1 MPDLIPDL
9 TSAFRALRTRPTLT
23 IAAVL
28 TLALSIGATTS
39 IFTVVNGVVLRPL
52 PFPDEARLVTVC
64 EQYPGSTPDWC
75 SISPPNV
82 SDIAERSRAFDAIGL
97 GRSWGFHLAT
107 PSGDVSI
114 DAGLA
119 TPGMFRALGVNVVL
133 GRMMA
138 ESDLLGRPSSV
149 ALLTYEMWRDRFGAD
164 SAIIGRTL
172 SLDKDLVTVI
182 GVLPPGFQAPRLPKL
197 ELWRP
202 LHVDPR
208 DEQYREWRGFVAY
221 GRLRRGVSLDV
232 ARRDLAGIAE
242 QLRAAHFSTTRQW
255 DLTVTSLRDL
265 VTGSVRPVL
274 MLFMGA
280 VGLVLLIGCANVTNL
295 LLARATTRGREMALR
310 AALGASRGRIV
321 NALLAESVLLALCGG
336 VLGTGLAFGGVALFK
351 LLAPPGI
358 PRIDDVRV
366 DVRVLVFALCL
377 SLLTAIVFGVLP
389 AIRAA
394 RVDLAQALR
403 EGGRSGTAHRGR
415 LGAALVV
422 FELALAIVVV
432 AGAGLLGRS
441 FIALTGWNPGFNPT
455 QALVFSLSLPTTRY
469 DSSAKIAALWD
480 HLEGELRAIPG
491 VVEVGTASGGPL
503 FGGDGAWQ
511 MQLSGYGADQRMPV
525 NWYDVSP
532 TFFRAMGVPIVRGR
546 PLDRTDAIGG
556 AAATLVNEALVRLY
570 WPNRDPIGQRIG
582 FPVGKEVEEYQV
594 VGVVRDV
601 PPFTPGAPV
610 QPQMYWSNRQKP
622 RPFTY
627 VLVRIAVPAGIVM
640 PAIRSRIKAI
650 DRDLEVR
657 TIRTLGDLVAN
668 QMKAPRF
675 NFILL
680 ASFGASALFLAAI
693 GTYALLSY
701 LVAQRTREIG
711 IRLALGA
718 EPGKVLLNVVTRGL
732 TLAGMGAAIGL
743 IATLALGRTVS
754 TLVVGV
760 SPRDPLTLALT
771 VLVLFAVA
779 LVACAWPAWRASR
792 VNPVMVLGAD

>member
-1 MPDLIPDL
+1 MRDFVPDL
-9 TSAFRALRTRPTLT
+9 TAAFRALRTRPTLT

-52 PFPDEARLVTVC
+52 PFPNESRLVTIC

-82 SDIAERSRAFDAIGL
+82 SDIAERSRAIDAIGF
-97 GRSWGFHLAT
+97 GRSWGYHLAT
-107 PSGDVSI
+107 PTGDVSI

-119 TPGMFRALGVNVVL
+119 TPGMFRALGVDVVL
-133 GRMMA
+133 GRMIR

-149 ALLTYEMWRDRFGAD
+149 ALLSYEMWRDRFGSD
-164 SAIIGRTL
+164 STIVGRTL
-172 SLDKDLVTVI
+172 SLDKDLVTVV
-182 GVLPPGFQAPRLPKL
+182 GVLPQGFQAPRLPKV

-202 LHVDPR
+202 VHINPR
-208 DEQYREWRGFVAY
+208 DEQHREWRGFVAY
-221 GRLRRGVSLDV
+221 ARLRPGVSLEV
-232 ARRDLAGIAE
+232 ARRDLAGVAE
-242 QLRAAHFSTTRQW
+242 QLRIEHFSATKHW
-255 DLTVTSLRDL
+255 NLVATSLRDL

-274 MLFMGA
+274 MLFLGA

-295 LLARATTRGREMALR
+295 LLARATTRGRELALR

-321 NALLAESVLLALCGG
+321 SALLTESVVLALVGG
-336 VLGTGLAFGGVALFK
+336 ILGIALAFGGVAAFK
-351 LLAPPGI
+351 SLAPPGI

-366 DVRVLVFALCL
+366 DTRVLVFTLAL
-377 SLLTAIVFGVLP
+377 SLATAVIFGLVP
-389 AIRAA
+389 AIRGA

-415 LGAALVV
+415 LGASLVV
-422 FELALAIVVV
+422 IELALAIVVV

-441 FIALTGWNPGFNPT
+441 FVALAAWDPGFDRQ
-455 QALVFSLSLPTTRY
+455 QALVFSLSVPTSRY
-469 DSSAKIAALWD
+469 DSAAKIAALWD
-480 HLEGELRAIPG
+480 HLEGELRSIPG
-491 VVEVGTASGGPL
+491 VTEVGTASGGPL

-511 MQLSGYGADQRMPV
+511 MQLSGYAPDQRMPV
-525 NWYDVSP
+525 SWYDVSP
-532 TFFRAMGVPIVRGR
+532 TFFRAMGVPVVRGR
-546 PLDRTDAIGG
+546 PLERTDAIGG
-556 AAATLVNEALVRLY
+556 PPVTLVNEALVRRY
-570 WPNRDPIGQRIG
+570 WPNRDPLGQRIG

-594 VGVVRDV
+594 VGVVRDI
-601 PPFTPGAPV
+601 PPLTPGAQV
-610 QPQMYWSNRQKP
+610 EPQMYWSNRQKP

-627 VLVRIAVPAGIVM
+627 VLVRSAVPASTVA
-640 PAIRSRIKAI
+640 PVIRARVKAL

-657 TIRTLGDLVAN
+657 TIRTMQDIVAN

-680 ASFGASALFLAAI
+680 ASFGLAALALAAI

-711 IRLALGA
+711 IRMALGA
-718 EPGKVLLNVVTRGL
+718 EPWNVLRGVVSRAL
-732 TLAGMGAAIGL
+732 VLAGAGAAIGL
-743 IATLALGRTVS
+743 VATLALGRVVS

-760 SPRDPLTLALT
+760 SPRDPLTLAAT
-771 VLVLFAVA
+771 VLTLLIVAVA
-779 LVACAWPAWRASR
+779 ACVWPAWRASR
-792 VNPVMVLGAD
+792 VNPLLVLGAE

>member
-1 MPDLIPDL
+1 MRDFIPDL
-9 TSAFRALRTRPTLT
+9 SAAIRALRTRPTLT

-52 PFPDEARLVTVC
+52 PFPDESRLVTIC

-82 SDIAERSRAFDAIGL
+82 SDIADRSRAIEAIGF
-97 GRSWGFHLAT
+97 GRSWGYHLAT
-107 PSGDVSI
+107 PAGEVSI

-133 GRMMA
+133 GRMITDN
-138 ESDLLGRPSSV
+138 DLLGRPSSV
-149 ALLTYEMWRDRFGAD
+149 ALLSYEMWRDRFGSD
-164 SAIIGRTL
+164 STIIGRTL
-172 SLDKDLVTVI
+172 SLDKDVVTVV
-182 GVLPPGFQAPRLPKL
+182 GVLPPGFQAPRLSKI

-202 LHVDPR
+202 VHINPR

-242 QLRAAHFSTTRQW
+242 QLRIEHFSTTKQW
-255 DLTVTSLRDL
+255 NLVTTSLRDL

-274 MLFMGA
+274 MLFLGA

-310 AALGASRGRIV
+310 SALGASRGRMV
-321 NALLAESVLLALCGG
+321 SALLAESVLLALIGG
-336 VLGTGLAFGGVALFK
+336 AFGTALAFGGVAAFK
-351 LLAPPGI
+351 SLAPPGI

-366 DVRVLVFALCL
+366 DTRVLVFTLVL
-377 SLLTAIVFGVLP
+377 SLVTAVIFGVVP
-389 AIRAA
+389 AIRGA
-394 RVDLAQALR
+394 RVDVAQALR

-415 LGAALVV
+415 LGASLVV
-422 FELALAIVVV
+422 IELALAIVVV

-441 FIALTGWNPGFNPT
+441 FIALTAWNPGFDRQ
-455 QALVFSLSLPTTRY
+455 QALVFSLSVPTSRY
-469 DSSAKIAALWD
+469 DSAAKISALWD
-480 HLEGELRAIPG
+480 RLEGELRAIPG
-491 VVEVGTASGGPL
+491 VTEVGTASGGPL

-511 MQLSGYGADQRMPV
+511 MQLSGYAPDQRMPV

-546 PLDRTDAIGG
+546 PIERTDAIGG
-556 AAATLVNEALVRLY
+556 PSVTLVNEALVRRY
-570 WPNRDPIGQRIG
+570 WPNTDPIGQRIG
-582 FPVGKEVEEYQV
+582 FPVGKEVQEYQV
-594 VGVVRDV
+594 VGVLRDI
-601 PPFTPGAPV
+601 PPLTPGAPV
-610 QPQMYWSNRQKP
+610 EPQMYWSNRQKP

-627 VLVRIAVPAGIVM
+627 VLVRAAVPAASVA
-640 PAIRSRIKAI
+640 PAIRSRVKAM

-657 TIRTLGDLVAN
+657 TIRTMQEIVAN

-675 NFILL
+675 NFVLL
-680 ASFGASALFLAAI
+680 ASFGLAALALAAI

-711 IRLALGA
+711 IRIALGA
-718 EPGKVLLNVVTRGL
+718 EPGNVLRGVVSRGL
-732 TLAGMGAAIGL
+732 VLAGAGAVIGL
-743 IATLALGRTVS
+743 LATLALGRMVS

-760 SPRDPLTLALT
+760 SPRDPLTLAST
-771 VLVLFAVA
+771 VLTLLVVA
-779 LVACAWPAWRASR
+779 IAACVVPAWRASR
-792 VNPVMVLGAD
+792 VNPVMVLGAE